1 MDPDPGVPKTCGSGS
16 QTLLEAKDSSELSL
30 CVQMR
35 GVPGRQGSG
44 DVGGSQARGRG
55 GVEPDPQ
62 GGREGHPRRAGQ
74 RWAQPLT
81 RTRLE

>member
-1 MDPDPGVPKTCGSGS
+1 VSC
-16 QTLLEAKDSSELSL
+16 L

-35 GVPGRQGSG
+35 GVPGRQGGG

-62 GGREGHPRRAGQ
+62 GGRQGHPRRAGQ
-74 RWAQPLT
+74 RGAQPLT
-81 RTRLE
+81 RTRSEHVNLL